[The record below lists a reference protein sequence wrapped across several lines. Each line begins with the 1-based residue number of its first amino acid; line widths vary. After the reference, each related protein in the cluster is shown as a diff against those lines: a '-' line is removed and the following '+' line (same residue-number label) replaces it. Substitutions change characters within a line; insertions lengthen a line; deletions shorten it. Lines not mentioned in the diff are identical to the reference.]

1 VPPKGARRK
10 ERSDNGQN
18 DPLKSIANLLGLLA
32 TKDMNEG
39 DKIGTLSAAGF
50 TNQEIAALLRKEANT
65 VKQVL
70 FQKRKRGNKPKKRK
84 K

>member
-1 VPPKGARRK
+1 VPPKGTSIK
-10 ERSDNGQN
+10 GRSESESLN
-18 DPLKSIANLLGLLA
+18 LIANLLGLLV

-50 TNQEIAALLRKEANT
+50 SNQEIADLLGKDNNT

-70 FQKRKRGNKPKKRK
+70 FQRRNRNNKSKKRK